1 MTEYEIADLA
11 LSTQEVIQQQVGL
24 VLETGS
30 LALTSLSVYFTLI
43 FGYLIVAYFIG
54 ANLTR
59 AQTVILTLLYLSIV
73 ILNRVA
79 FLGIQQ
85 AGKVL
90 NAGLMELTPD
100 AQQATIFSDSAIVI
114 STVVF
119 VASIAASL
127 YFMWRVTQPH
137 HKGVIRGQ

>member
-24 VLETGS
+24 VLETAS

-54 ANLTR
+54 ASLTR
-59 AQTVILTLLYLSIV
+59 VQNAILTLLYVSIV
-73 ILNRVA
+73 ILNRIA

-90 NAGLMELTPD
+90 HLGLMELSPD
-100 AQQATIFSDSAIVI
+100 ATQAALFTDSGIVI

-119 VASIAASL
+119 AASIIASL
-127 YFMWRVTQPH
+127 YFMWRVRHP
-137 HKGVIRGQ
+137 KAE

>member
-11 LSTQEVIQQQVGL
+11 LSTQEGIRQQVGL
-24 VLETGS
+24 VQETAS

-59 AQTVILTLLYLSIV
+59 VQNAILTLLYLSIV
-73 ILNRVA
+73 ILNRFA
-79 FLGIQQ
+79 FLEIQQ
-85 AGKVL
+85 AGKDL
-90 NAGLMELTPD
+90 SLGLMELMPD
-100 AQQATIFSDSAIVI
+100 ARQAALLTDSGIVI

-119 VASIAASL
+119 AASIIASL
-127 YFMWRVTQPH
+127 YFMWRVRHPKTE
-137 HKGVIRGQ
+137 

>member
-11 LSTQEVIQQQVGL
+11 LSTQEGIQQQVSL
-24 VLETGS
+24 VLETAS
-30 LALTSLSVYFTLI
+30 LALTSLSVYFTLV
-43 FGYLIVAYFIG
+43 FGYLIVAYFVG

-59 AQTVILTLLYLSIV
+59 VQNAILTLLYLSIV

-90 NAGLMELTPD
+90 NLGLMELSPD
-100 AQQATIFSDSAIVI
+100 ATQAALFTDSGIVI
-114 STVVF
+114 STGDYLTLPCCLRDEVG
-119 VASIAASL
+119 S
-127 YFMWRVTQPH
+127 
-137 HKGVIRGQ
+137 

>member
-11 LSTQEVIQQQVGL
+11 LSTQEGIRQHVGL
-24 VLETGS
+24 VQEQGS

-43 FGYLIVAYFIG
+43 FGYLIVAYFVG

-59 AQTVILTLLYLSIV
+59 VQNAILTLLYLSIV

-85 AGKVL
+85 GGKVL
-90 NAGLMELTPD
+90 YLGLKELRPD
-100 AQQATIFSDSAIVI
+100 AAPVSLFTDSGIVI
-114 STVVF
+114 SAVVF
-119 VASIAASL
+119 AASIIASL
-127 YFMWRVTQPH
+127 YFMWRVRHPTTE
-137 HKGVIRGQ
+137 

>member
-11 LSTQEVIQQQVGL
+11 LSTQEVIQQQAGL
-24 VLETGS
+24 VLETAG

-59 AQTVILTLLYLSIV
+59 AQNAILTLLYLSIV

-85 AGKVL
+85 AGKAL
-90 NAGLMELTPD
+90 HLDLKELRPD
-100 AQQATIFSDSAIVI
+100 ATPASLFTDSGIVI

-119 VASIAASL
+119 AASIAASL
-127 YFMWRVTQPH
+127 YFMWRVRHPKTE
-137 HKGVIRGQ
+137 

>member
-11 LSTQEVIQQQVGL
+11 LSTQEGIRQQVDL
-24 VLETGS
+24 VLETAS
-30 LALTSLSVYFTLI
+30 IALTSLSVYFTLI

-54 ANLTR
+54 ASLTR
-59 AQTVILTLLYLSIV
+59 VQNAILTLLYVSIV
-73 ILNRVA
+73 ILNRIA

-90 NAGLMELTPD
+90 HLGLMELSPD
-100 AQQATIFSDSAIVI
+100 ATQAALFTDSGIVI

-119 VASIAASL
+119 AASIIASL
-127 YFMWRVTQPH
+127 YFMWRVRHP
-137 HKGVIRGQ
+137 KAE

>member
-11 LSTQEVIQQQVGL
+11 LSTQEVIQQQAGL

-59 AQTVILTLLYLSIV
+59 VQSAILTLLYLSIV

-90 NAGLMELTPD
+90 NLGLMELSLD
-100 AQQATIFSDSAIVI
+100 ARQPPYLLIV
-114 STVVF
+114 V
-119 VASIAASL
+119 L
-127 YFMWRVTQPH
+127 
-137 HKGVIRGQ
+137 

>member
-11 LSTQEVIQQQVGL
+11 LSTQEVIQQQIGL

-30 LALTSLSVYFTLI
+30 LALTSLSVYFTLT

-59 AQTVILTLLYLSIV
+59 VQNAILTLLYLSIV

-100 AQQATIFSDSAIVI
+100 ATQATIFSDSAIVI

-127 YFMWRVTQPH
+127 YFMWRVRHPKTE
-137 HKGVIRGQ
+137 